1 LEYYN
6 PVKIS
11 LGVDL
16 PNAVSSLFKN
26 TGRKL
31 IFCSA
36 RFSRTQSF
44 SELRSGIGE
53 CEVFSDIETNP
64 SVKSLELALGFAKNY
79 SPESIIAIG
88 GGSVIDTAKVARY
101 ACYSNT
107 FDIRRLLGDPVKK
120 DLSKKALFAAVPTT
134 HGSGSE
140 LTMWATV
147 WDKTSG
153 KKYSISDPEN
163 YPDFAIYDFSLF
175 RSLPVQ
181 VTFTSTLDAF
191 SHSFEA
197 LWNKN
202 SNPISDHFATEGI
215 KLILNN
221 IGKIGQSVA
230 EGVRKELILA
240 SMYAGLAFSNT
251 KTAAAHS
258 ISYPLTLRYNIPH
271 GIACSMPLFPLLKI
285 NNAAI
290 RNKLNKIFSCSDV
303 KDING
308 IEQKV
313 KSAIKGMIPYSISEY
328 GVTRDELPAL
338 VDGSFTKER
347 MANNIVEL
355 SANYVLSVFEAIF

>member
-11 LGVDL
+11 LDVDL
-16 PNAVSSLFKN
+16 PNVVSSLFKN
-26 TGRKL
+26 TGQKL
-31 IFCSA
+31 IFCSK

-44 SELRSGIGE
+44 LELRSGIGE

-153 KKYSISDPEN
+153 KKYSISDPGN
-163 YPDFAIYDFSLF
+163 YPDLAIYDFSLF

-181 VTFTSTLDAF
+181 VAFISTLDAF

-221 IGKIGQSVA
+221 IGKIGQSVD
-230 EGVRKELILA
+230 EGVRKELVLA
-240 SMYAGLAFSNT
+240 SIYAGLAFSNT

-258 ISYPLTLRYNIPH
+258 ISYPLTLR
-271 GIACSMPLFPLLKI
+271 
-285 NNAAI
+285 
-290 RNKLNKIFSCSDV
+290 
-303 KDING
+303 
-308 IEQKV
+308 
-313 KSAIKGMIPYSISEY
+313 
-328 GVTRDELPAL
+328 
-338 VDGSFTKER
+338 
-347 MANNIVEL
+347 
-355 SANYVLSVFEAIF
+355 

>member
-11 LGVDL
+11 FDVDL
-16 PNAVSSLFKN
+16 PHVVSSLFKH

-31 IFCSA
+31 IFC
-36 RFSRTQSF
+36 FEPFLRTQSF

-64 SVKSLELALGFAKNY
+64 SVKSLERALGITKEY

-107 FDIRRLLGDPVKK
+107 FDITGLLGDPVKK
-120 DLSKKALFAAVPTT
+120 DLSKKPFFVAVPTT
-134 HGSGSE
+134 HGTGSE

-147 WDKTSG
+147 WGKTAG
-153 KKYSISDPEN
+153 KKYSLSDPEN
-163 YPDFAIYDFSLF
+163 YPDLAIYDFSLF

-181 VTFTSTLDAF
+181 ITFTSTLDAF

-230 EGVRKELILA
+230 EGVRKELVLA

-271 GIACSMPLFPLLKI
+271 GIACSMPLFPLLTI
-285 NNAAI
+285 NKAAI
-290 RNKLNKIFSCSDV
+290 KNKLNKIFSCSDV

-313 KSAIKGMIPYSISEY
+313 KSAVKGMIPYSISEY
-328 GVTRDELPAL
+328 GVTRDEFPAL
-338 VDGSFTKER
+338 VEGSFTKER
-347 MANNIVEL
+347 MANNIVDL
-355 SANYVLSVFEAIF
+355 SVKDVLSVFEKIF